1 MAKNNN
7 IAKRWRV
14 LSGEKEWEGL
24 LEPLDLD
31 LRRYVIHYGERAQA
45 IADAF
50 IAETKSKNCGL
61 SRYPAEGFFSHVGL
75 DKGNPFKYEVT
86 TFFYAA
92 YGDLDGGG
100 SDKVFKKSSPPLA
113 ETETSNCIGYVAVAT
128 DEGKVALGR
137 RDVLVVWR
145 GSMVSEDWTADFE
158 FDLVSAKDILGT
170 TNNPRVHKGWYS
182 VYTATNTSKYNR
194 TKYNSY
200 LVLNTMIYMTLYV
213 STEVKKLMSKYQEEE
228 LSITVTGHS
237 MGAALAT
244 LNAVDMAYN
253 KVNVF
258 SSNPNKTVPITAFVF
273 ASPRVGDRGF
283 GSVFSDLNTGAS
295 LHLLRVNEFLDVVP
309 QYPLIFQ
316 GYVDVGHLLLLMV
329 LKSPYIKP
337 FLHLVATRKWLP
349 VHSLELHLHGVA
361 GTQGVFGGFNLEI
374 DRDLGLMN
382 KGGDFVKDEYLKIV
396 SWWTEK
402 NKSMVQNDDGSWE
415 LKDSQDQYN

>member
-1 MAKNNN
+1 MCTCMKMAKNNN
-7 IAKRWRV
+7 IAKRWKV
-14 LSGEKEWEGL
+14 LSGENEWEGL

-31 LRRYVIHYGERAQA
+31 LRQYVIHYGERAQA

-61 SRYPAEGFFSHVGL
+61 SRYPTDGFFSHVGL
-75 DKGNPFKYEVT
+75 DKGNPYKYEVT

-92 YGDLDGGG
+92 YGDLDNGG
-100 SDKVFKKSSPPLA
+100 SDKIFKKSLSPLS
-113 ETETSNCIGYVAVAT
+113 ETETSNCIGYIAVAT

-137 RDVLVVWR
+137 RDIIVVWR
-145 GSMVSEDWTADFE
+145 GSMVSEDWTADFK
-158 FDLVSAKDILGT
+158 FDLVSGKDILGA
-170 TNNPRVHKGWYS
+170 TNNPKVHKGWYS
-182 VYTATNTSKYNR
+182 IYTATNTSKFNR
-194 TKYNSY
+194 TSARDQ
-200 LVLNTMIYMTLYV
+200 VF
-213 STEVKKLMSKYQEEE
+213 SEVKRLMAKYQEEE

-253 KVNVF
+253 KINIF
-258 SSNPNKTVPITAFVF
+258 STQPNKAPVPITAFVF

-283 GSVFSDLNTGAS
+283 GSVYSDLNTGGNF
-295 LHLLRVNEFLDVVP
+295 HILRVNEFLDIVP
-309 QYPLIFQ
+309 QYPFIFQ
-316 GYVDVGHLLLLMV
+316 GYVDVGQLLLLMV

-349 VHSLELHLHGVA
+349 VHNLELHLHGVA
-361 GTQGVFGGFNLEI
+361 GTQDVFGGFNLQI

-382 KGGDFVKDEYLKIV
+382 KGGDFVKDEYLKIT

-415 LKDSQDQYN
+415 LEDSQE

>member
-1 MAKNNN
+1 MCTCMKMAKNNN
-7 IAKRWRV
+7 IAKRWKV
-14 LSGEKEWEGL
+14 LSGENEWEGL

-31 LRRYVIHYGERAQA
+31 LRQYVIHYGERAQA

-61 SRYPAEGFFSHVGL
+61 SRYPTEGFFSHVGL
-75 DKGNPFKYEVT
+75 DKGNPYKYEVT

-92 YGDLDGGG
+92 YGDLDNGG
-100 SDKVFKKSSPPLA
+100 SDKIFKKSLSPLS
-113 ETETSNCIGYVAVAT
+113 ETETSNCIGYIAVAT

-137 RDVLVVWR
+137 RDIIVVWR
-145 GSMVSEDWTADFE
+145 GSMVFS
-158 FDLVSAKDILGT
+158 
-170 TNNPRVHKGWYS
+170 
-182 VYTATNTSKYNR
+182 
-194 TKYNSY
+194 
-200 LVLNTMIYMTLYV
+200 
-213 STEVKKLMSKYQEEE
+213 EVKRLMAKYQEEE

-253 KVNVF
+253 KINIF
-258 SSNPNKTVPITAFVF
+258 STQPNKAPVPITAFVF

-283 GSVFSDLNTGAS
+283 GSVYSDLNTSGNF
-295 LHLLRVNEFLDVVP
+295 HILRVNEFLDIVP
-309 QYPLIFQ
+309 QYPFIFQ
-316 GYVDVGHLLLLMV
+316 GYVDVGQLLLLMV

-349 VHSLELHLHGVA
+349 VHNLELHLHGVA
-361 GTQGVFGGFNLEI
+361 GTQGVFGGFNLQI

-382 KGGDFVKDEYLKIV
+382 KGGDFVKDEYLKIT

-402 NKSMVQNDDGSWE
+402 NKSMIQNDDGTWE
-415 LKDSQDQYN
+415 LMNSQE

>member
-1 MAKNNN
+1 MHACKMDKNNN
-7 IAKRWRV
+7 FAKRWRV
-14 LSGEKEWEGL
+14 LSGENEWEGL

-50 IAETKSKNCGL
+50 NAETKSKNCGL

-75 DKGNPFKYEVT
+75 DRGNPFKYEVT

-100 SDKVFKKSSPPLA
+100 SGKVFKKSSSPLA

-145 GSMVSEDWTADFE
+145 GSVVSEDWTADFNSE
-158 FDLVSAKDILGT
+158 LVSAQDTLGT
-170 TNNPRVHKGWYS
+170 THFPRVHKDWYS
-182 VYTATNTSKYNR
+182 IYTANNNSKFNLTSAR
-194 TKYNSY
+194 DQVF
-200 LVLNTMIYMTLYV
+200 L
-213 STEVKKLMSKYQEEE
+213 EVKKLLTKYQEEE

-253 KVNVF
+253 KVNLLF
-258 SSNPNKTVPITAFVF
+258 SGQPNKTTPTTVPITAIVF

-283 GSVFSDLNTGAS
+283 GNVFSDLNTGGGGN
-295 LHLLRVNEFLDVVP
+295 LHLLRVNELLDVVP
-309 QYPLIFQ
+309 QYPLTIQ
-316 GYVDVGHLLLLMV
+316 GYVDVGQLLLLMV
-329 LKSPYIKP
+329 IKSPYIKP
-337 FLHLVATRKWLP
+337 LLTLADDPSKWLAI
-349 VHSLELHLHGVA
+349 HDLELHLHGVA
-361 GTQGVFGGFNLEI
+361 GTHGVFGEFKLKI

-382 KGGDFVKDEYLKIV
+382 KGGDLVKDEYGKIV

-415 LKDSQDQYN
+415 LEDSRK